1 MNKLSTYLYLSWKLF
16 KRFTSRAKSI
26 LYVTPLFF
34 NVQVAML
41 ESELGVMEQA
51 RDKLEGLVE
60 GMEARLG
67 EVTNT
72 AGLEAM
78 LEAEE
83 REERR
88 AQEAIF
94 DLNIKYNKVVRKSS
108 CLHSGLQGS
117 VCRLLRIFAAP

>member
-1 MNKLSTYLYLSWKLF
+1 
-16 KRFTSRAKSI
+16 
-26 LYVTPLFF
+26 
-34 NVQVAML
+34 ML

-60 GMEARLG
+60 GMEAKMG
-67 EVTNT
+67 KVTNT
-72 AGLEAM
+72 AALEAM

-94 DLNIKYNKVVRKSS
+94 DLNIKYNKVIKSS
-108 CLHSGLQGS
+108 FPHVQYKEA
-117 VCRLLRIFAAP
+117 VCRPLRIFAPP

>member
-1 MNKLSTYLYLSWKLF
+1 
-16 KRFTSRAKSI
+16 
-26 LYVTPLFF
+26 
-34 NVQVAML
+34 ML

-60 GMEARLG
+60 GMEARMG

-94 DLNIKYNKVVRKSS
+94 DLNIKYNKVVSKSS
-108 CLHSGLQGS
+108 CLHSCQQGS
-117 VCRLLRIFAAP
+117 VCRPLRIFAAP

>member
-1 MNKLSTYLYLSWKLF
+1 
-16 KRFTSRAKSI
+16 
-26 LYVTPLFF
+26 
-34 NVQVAML
+34 ML

-60 GMEARLG
+60 GMEARMG

-72 AGLEAM
+72 ARLEAI

-88 AQEAIF
+88 AQEAIL
-94 DLNIKYNKVVRKSS
+94 DLNIKNNKV
-108 CLHSGLQGS
+108 GG
-117 VCRLLRIFAAP
+117 

>member
-1 MNKLSTYLYLSWKLF
+1 
-16 KRFTSRAKSI
+16 
-26 LYVTPLFF
+26 
-34 NVQVAML
+34 ML

-78 LEAEE
+78 LEDEE

-94 DLNIKYNKVVRKSS
+94 DLNIKYNKVFSKSS
-108 CLHSGLQGS
+108 SLHS
-117 VCRLLRIFAAP
+117 

>member
-1 MNKLSTYLYLSWKLF
+1 
-16 KRFTSRAKSI
+16 
-26 LYVTPLFF
+26 
-34 NVQVAML
+34 ML

-72 AGLEAM
+72 AALEAM

-108 CLHSGLQGS
+108 SLHS
-117 VCRLLRIFAAP
+117 